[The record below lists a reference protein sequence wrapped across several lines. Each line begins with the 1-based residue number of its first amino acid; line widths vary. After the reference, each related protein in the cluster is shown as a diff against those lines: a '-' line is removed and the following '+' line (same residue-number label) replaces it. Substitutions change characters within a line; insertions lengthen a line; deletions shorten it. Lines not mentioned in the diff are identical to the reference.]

1 MFLGKH
7 YRVFLKTW
15 ECFFEGGYCLFTF
28 YLLLLYEYLINK
40 KKGENNMTTIQL
52 QQSVLQDVVSL
63 LDDKE
68 AMKKLQKV
76 LQRLKQEKAAKQEM
90 TDKDKAEILNDIKE
104 GLHELKLMKQGKL
117 KSRPVEE
124 LLDEI

>member
-1 MFLGKH
+1 
-7 YRVFLKTW
+7 
-15 ECFFEGGYCLFTF
+15 
-28 YLLLLYEYLINK
+28 
-40 KKGENNMTTIQL
+40 MTTLQF

-76 LQRLKQEKAAKQEM
+76 LQQLKQEKAAQKEM
-90 TDKDKAEILNDIKE
+90 TDKDKAEIWSDIKE

-124 LLDEI
+124 LLNEI

>member
-1 MFLGKH
+1 
-7 YRVFLKTW
+7 
-15 ECFFEGGYCLFTF
+15 
-28 YLLLLYEYLINK
+28 
-40 KKGENNMTTIQL
+40 MTTIQL

-90 TDKDKAEILNDIKE
+90 TDKDKVEILNDIKE

>member
-1 MFLGKH
+1 
-7 YRVFLKTW
+7 
-15 ECFFEGGYCLFTF
+15 
-28 YLLLLYEYLINK
+28 
-40 KKGENNMTTIQL
+40 MTTIQL